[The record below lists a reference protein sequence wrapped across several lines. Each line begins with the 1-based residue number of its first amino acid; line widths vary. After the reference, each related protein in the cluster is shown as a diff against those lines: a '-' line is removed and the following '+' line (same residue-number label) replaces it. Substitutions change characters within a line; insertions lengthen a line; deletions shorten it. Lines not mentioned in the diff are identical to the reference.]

1 MKCDIV
7 SRQLSISSVHYALSA
22 WNGWA
27 CQKDHRQSM
36 FIVLDER
43 PTFIKEIHFANDAND
58 VALGILF
65 LLRMPYVLV

>member
-1 MKCDIV
+1 MA
-7 SRQLSISSVHYALSA
+7 RISKNKAKRS
-22 WNGWA
+22 
-27 CQKDHRQSM
+27 SM

-65 LLRMPYVLV
+65 LLRMPYVCSVTRAVFEIFEFF